1 MAASSR
7 GSPLRERGLRTS
19 SASVRPP
26 MPGFANPPPPNLDL
40 PRFRRRP
47 SRRLRAAVF
56 PGPIGPFELGGAEA
70 AERRC
75 VPALLRIASM
85 RPNGSGAASSR
96 AGRARASAPASR
108 CSCATGA
115 RFPSGRLNGAG
126 ESGRTRKG
134 RRPAPTPLNETRF
147 LSYKPFPSYG
157 PGSKRGARRL
167 RRAPRVSVVEPRGIE
182 PLTSWLPAMRSPS

>member
-1 MAASSR
+1 MGRARGGAGRGRRAPPAGRRCR
-7 GSPLRERGLRTS
+7 GSRTRRRRIRIRPDSVDGLHAAFGRLPPLGQ
-19 SASVRPP
+19 SAPSGSAGP
-26 MPGFANPPPPNLDL
+26 
-40 PRFRRRP
+40 RRP
-47 SRRLRAAVF
+47 S
-56 PGPIGPFELGGAEA
+56 AE
-70 AERRC
+70 C

-96 AGRARASAPASR
+96 APASR
-108 CSCATGA
+108 CPWAAGA
-115 RFPSGRLNGAG
+115 RFPPGRLNGAG

-147 LSYKPFPSYG
+147 LSYNPFRPMG
-157 PGSKRGARRL
+157 PGSKKRGARRL